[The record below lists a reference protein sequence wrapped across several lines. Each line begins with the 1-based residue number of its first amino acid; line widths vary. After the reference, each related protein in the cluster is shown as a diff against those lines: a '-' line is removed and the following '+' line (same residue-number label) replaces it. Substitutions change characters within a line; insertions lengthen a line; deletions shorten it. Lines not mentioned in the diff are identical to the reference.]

1 MIKHVVMWKF
11 KENEKENMEKF
22 LSGLES
28 LQGQIKE
35 IKSMQIGRSIKENNE
50 YDAILISEFESME
63 DLKKYKE
70 DPRHVEVSNL
80 CKEIRVSRTSI
91 DFEE

>member
-11 KENEKENMEKF
+11 KENEKENMQKF
-22 LSGLES
+22 LDGLKS
-28 LQGQIKE
+28 LDGQIEE
-35 IKSMQIGRSIKENNE
+35 IKSMQVGISIKEDNE

-63 DLKKYKE
+63 DLQKYKE
-70 DPRHVEVSNL
+70 DPRHVKVSNL
-80 CKEIRVSRTSI
+80 CKSIRLKRTAI

>member
-11 KENEKENMEKF
+11 KEGENENVDKF
-22 LSGLES
+22 LKELGDLNGKIE
-28 LQGQIKE
+28 E
-35 IKSMQIGRSIKENNE
+35 IKSMQIGKSVKDNNE
-50 YDAILISEFESME
+50 YDAILIAEFESMK
-63 DLKKYKE
+63 DLRKYKE
-70 DPRHVEVSNL
+70 DPRHVKVSSL

>member
-28 LQGQIKE
+28 LQGQIAE
-35 IKSMQIGRSIKENNE
+35 IKSMQIGKSIKENNE

-63 DLKKYKE
+63 DLQKYKE
-70 DPRHVEVSNL
+70 DPRHVKVSSL